1 VEHNGHDRLE
11 LSKEDN
17 DYFYYY
23 FVPLFPL
30 ILDVFMR
37 TEIDVGF
44 FLFFFRCWIFNLNS
58 RVDVVRFID
67 MGVSKYLDN
76 NMILLYKNLT

>member
-1 VEHNGHDRLE
+1 MIDWNYQRRIMIIFIII
-11 LSKEDN
+11 LSP
-17 DYFYYY
+17 F
-23 FVPLFPL
+23 FPL

-67 MGVSKYLDN
+67 TGVSKYLDN
-76 NMILLYKNLT
+76 DMILLYENLT

>member
-1 VEHNGHDRLE
+1 MIDWNYQRRIMIIFIII
-11 LSKEDN
+11 LSP
-17 DYFYYY
+17 F
-23 FVPLFPL
+23 FPL

-44 FLFFFRCWIFNLNS
+44 FFFFFRCWIFNLNS